1 MTASFAS
8 TTPMTLDEASAIAA
22 TIDYNPEWTTAE
34 LLAACDHMSPAE
46 KSRMGLALRTIA
58 TAQRQEAA
66 ELEAEGR
73 SQ

>member
-1 MTASFAS
+1 MTVH
-8 TTPMTLDEASAIAA
+8 SAIEMSLADA
-22 TIDYNPEWTTAE
+22 QALAQTIGYDPNWSTAE
-34 LLAACDHMSPAE
+34 LLAACGHMSPAE

>member
-1 MTASFAS
+1 MTVHA
-8 TTPMTLDEASAIAA
+8 AIEMSLADA
-22 TIDYNPEWTTAE
+22 QALAETIAYDPNWSTAE
-34 LLAACDHMSPAE
+34 LLAACDHMSPAQ

-73 SQ
+73 CQ